1 MTAAPALR
9 IKKTDMQIQSLE
21 VNLITYFETLFE
33 LNGPLTHDK
42 HDHIQMPP
50 LNYKI

>member
-9 IKKTDMQIQSLE
+9 IKKTNLQVQSLE